1 MTLSLARFSPSDMDA
16 AALAL
21 DMGGAAD
28 GAGPLAFP
36 SPRGVDA
43 AAWGAWPP
51 PEPASLSTQPSSR
64 LLKLRDLTPRDIPQV
79 RALHEEWFPIRY
91 NQSFYDGAA
100 QGAWIETGGPMLA
113 RVAVEL
119 TPAASPCEAG
129 VEVPNAPILGA
140 VTASTLPLAKVD
152 DPELLDPEDA
162 AHTHVMYIL
171 TLGSRRSARRGGIAS
186 ALIAECL
193 AHAGS
198 QPSCGAVYLH
208 VKADNIGARCFY
220 EKNGFQNL
228 RFLPGAAFMRNY
240 SSITPSDIDLV
251 IM

>member
-1 MTLSLARFSPSDMDA
+1 MDA

-43 AAWGAWPP
+43 AAWGAWSP
-51 PEPASLSTQPSSR
+51 PEPA
-64 LLKLRDLTPRDIPQV
+64 
-79 RALHEEWFPIRY
+79 
-91 NQSFYDGAA
+91 FYDGAA

-119 TPAASPCEAG
+119 APAASPCEAG

-140 VTASTLPLAKVD
+140 VTASTLPLAK
-152 DPELLDPEDA
+152 
-162 AHTHVMYIL
+162 
-171 TLGSRRSARRGGIAS
+171 
-186 ALIAECL
+186 CL

-228 RFLPGAAFMRNY
+228 RFLPDYYSIDGARHDAFLYIRYVNGAGPPPGWLDLISRPFIALLSAATFGWRKIVQGLTLADDEDDGGDGGDGAAC
-240 SSITPSDIDLV
+240 V
-251 IM
+251 